1 MWLNRLASVRGGG
14 SRPASAPAAEVAS
27 TSAAAPPAAAAA
39 AAPSPS
45 SQAKA
50 EAAKKYI
57 ENMYKERG
65 KAATDRLERRRSL
78 DNDATAVRRLFAS
91 SRRGPLRR
99 QSLTDDA
106 SRPQLSE
113 EERSAALA
121 ELQRR
126 ETEYTRL
133 RRQKLT
139 VDDFEP
145 LTIIG
150 RGAFGEVRP
159 SRRGALALKSSGPR
173 PNRVPLTL
181 TDAAR
186 ARQVRIVR
194 ERATGNV
201 FAMKKLKKSEMVR
214 RGQARASSSL
224 PLAPPLPRGALR
236 RVRVPFA
243 PHLSPPRRPARPAC
257 VLTRCTAALLCC
269 APRGCALAG

>member
-1 MWLNRLASVRGGG
+1 MWLNRLASVRGG
-14 SRPASAPAAEVAS
+14 SRPASAPAPEVAS
-27 TSAAAPPAAAAA
+27 TSAAAPPAT

-65 KAATDRLERRRSL
+65 KAEKDRLERRRSL
-78 DNDATAVRRLFAS
+78 DHTTEVR
-91 SRRGPLRR
+91 PLRLAQPLHAMRHAVAPWLTLLPALLPR
-99 QSLTDDA
+99 QLT
-106 SRPQLSE
+106 E

-159 SRRGALALKSSGPR
+159 SRA
-173 PNRVPLTL
+173 
-181 TDAAR
+181 
-186 ARQVRIVR
+186 
-194 ERATGNV
+194 V
-201 FAMKKLKKSEMVR
+201 FCPS
-214 RGQARASSSL
+214 
-224 PLAPPLPRGALR
+224 
-236 RVRVPFA
+236 
-243 PHLSPPRRPARPAC
+243 
-257 VLTRCTAALLCC
+257 
-269 APRGCALAG
+269 

>member
-14 SRPASAPAAEVAS
+14 SRPACAPSAEEAS
-27 TSAAAPPAAAAA
+27 SSTAAPPAAA

-65 KAATDRLERRRSL
+65 KVALDRLERRRSL
-78 DNDATAVRRLFAS
+78 DSSGTAVRRPA
-91 SRRGPLRR
+91 
-99 QSLTDDA
+99 
-106 SRPQLSE
+106 RPQRPALASCAADAKTPRQLTE
-113 EERSAALA
+113 EERTAALA

-139 VDDFEP
+139 VEDFEP

-159 SRRGALALKSSGPR
+159 ARRRRVPRAHDPNKQPVAHLPPPRAPPAGPHRARARHGQRVCDEEAEKERDGSPGTGVCPAWRRHRPLALRRGANAR
-173 PNRVPLTL
+173 HANRA
-181 TDAAR
+181 AAR
-186 ARQVRIVR
+186 ALPTTPGS
-194 ERATGNV
+194 RAD
-201 FAMKKLKKSEMVR
+201 A
-214 RGQARASSSL
+214 
-224 PLAPPLPRGALR
+224 LPRPPAAPSRTR
-236 RVRVPFA
+236 RVR
-243 PHLSPPRRPARPAC
+243 R
-257 VLTRCTAALLCC
+257 LTT
-269 APRGCALAG
+269 

>member
-1 MWLNRLASVRGGG
+1 MWLNRLASVRGG

-27 TSAAAPPAAAAA
+27 TSAAAPPAPA

-78 DNDATAVRRLFAS
+78 DKGTNEVRRAS
-91 SRRGPLRR
+91 QPRLGALCRPAAWPDTRATPH
-99 QSLTDDA
+99 QLT
-106 SRPQLSE
+106 E

-159 SRRGALALKSSGPR
+159 SRGAR
-173 PNRVPLTL
+173 
-181 TDAAR
+181 
-186 ARQVRIVR
+186 
-194 ERATGNV
+194 
-201 FAMKKLKKSEMVR
+201 VR
-214 RGQARASSSL
+214 RGASTLTAVRRA
-224 PLAPPLPRGALR
+224 PALR
-236 RVRVPFA
+236 
-243 PHLSPPRRPARPAC
+243 PAARCASC
-257 VLTRCTAALLCC
+257 VS
-269 APRGCALAG
+269 APRATCSP